1 MLSRFRLEEPDTIKE
16 ACDLLARFGEDSRV
30 YAGGTELLLA
40 MKEGLLH
47 YERLVNIKKIP
58 ALTGVKLRNQSI
70 SIGALTTHRKLEGDP
85 LLREHIPSFGQM
97 ERKVA
102 NVRVREVGT
111 IGGNL
116 CFAEPHADPG
126 TLLLVLGAKLI
137 AENASSWREIP
148 VEQFFVDAYETCL
161 ESDELLTEIHIPLP
175 VVRSA
180 ATYSKFGYLERPS
193 VGIGLFLAWDQQ
205 GAIADVRIAVGAAG
219 PKPRR
224 VEEAEAL
231 LKGKIPEEATRMLAR
246 VGEIAG
252 RAADTVS
259 DLHGSSEYKEQV
271 IGVLLNRTF
280 QQLSQ
285 QILSS

>member
-175 VVRSA
+175 VERSA

-231 LKGKIPEEATRMLAR
+231 LKGKIPEEATTMLAR